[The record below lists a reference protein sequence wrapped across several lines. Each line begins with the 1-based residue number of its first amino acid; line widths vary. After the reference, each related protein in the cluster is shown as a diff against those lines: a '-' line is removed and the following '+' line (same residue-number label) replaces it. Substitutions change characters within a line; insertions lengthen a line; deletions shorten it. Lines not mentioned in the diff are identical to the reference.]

1 MFVFEMKLKEKSPM
15 TCAYSFIYVD
25 RLKLFSWKVM
35 FHSWDARSLRIFAI
49 LLVCSST
56 RLDSNSPSIARLKY
70 YVWNIMRSGLF
81 EFKFLLLPW
90 NIDAPTKFKR

>member
-1 MFVFEMKLKEKSPM
+1 MFVFKMKLKEKSPM

-56 RLDSNSPSIARLKY
+56 RFDSNSPSIARLKY
-70 YVWNIMRSGLF
+70 YDGNIMKSGLF

>member
-25 RLKLFSWKVM
+25 RLKLFNWSVM
-35 FHSWDARSLRIFAI
+35 FHSWVARSPRIFAI

-56 RLDSNSPSIARLKY
+56 RFDSNSPSIARLKY
-70 YVWNIMRSGLF
+70 YDGNIMKSGLF